1 MSRQVVTPTVTTD
14 ISCFNVALYAP
25 TALVEPIR
33 DVRCKFLHAV
43 SICRYLGKHTIN
55 AIVAHV
61 ARVTQRRLS
70 THTPPMG
77 HARIQVLVLFFGSL
91 LLACL
96 HFCALQFRPHNPSSS
111 AQDTVL
117 FRDAVVSWWRFLLLP
132 LIVLIMQPVVV
143 RPPSSG
149 KQPRTSS

>member
-14 ISCFNVALYAP
+14 ISCFHVALYAP

-77 HARIQVLVLFFGSL
+77 HARIQVLDVPFLVGNRRTQGANVVVLFDDLRLNLGDRCL
-91 LLACL
+91 L
-96 HFCALQFRPHNPSSS
+96 SSS
-111 AQDTVL
+111 CA
-117 FRDAVVSWWRFLLLP
+117 P
-132 LIVLIMQPVVV
+132 L
-143 RPPSSG
+143 S
-149 KQPRTSS
+149 